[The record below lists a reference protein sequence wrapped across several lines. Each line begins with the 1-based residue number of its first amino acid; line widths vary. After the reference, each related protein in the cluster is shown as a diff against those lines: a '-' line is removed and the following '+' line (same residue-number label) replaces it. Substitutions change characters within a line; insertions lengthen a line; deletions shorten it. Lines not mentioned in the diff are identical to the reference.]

1 MHMSIVFMFLGIF
14 SSKLPK
20 TVRFDI
26 LYEKEIRPFK
36 NNFAIEIL
44 NRILEDYNNHLS
56 EIGVKFLLNS
66 ILDYKQYSN
75 MREYRVYSK
84 LVGSGD
90 LEKRRISLDKIQKN
104 LIIIYSSLEKKDRQA
119 PNTINSC
126 KDRVFV
132 NMRNF
137 EAMPDEVIQMSLE
150 SIKKYMGDLLKIEIP
165 EFYQLE
171 NILIPENARFEH
183 FYSLID
189 PDAIEEINDCLVDN
203 IIAEKMFLNDS
214 SPLSSRAYVFKDGNQ
229 IKSYLSRARRQHEM
243 NSKQS
248 DKAKPNFEGDR
259 LYNRDD
265 QIAKNSDKD
274 MLMGPNLKKK
284 LINKPDTQ
292 TLNEKDD
299 VNCCTRCSNKRSRYY
314 KKERKMSA
322 KPDDNIENEGLFY
335 ISSSE
340 SKNNYVHF
348 VDEPN
353 SGLSRKFAVIK
364 KRKLISSAESSSYL
378 NKDDEILRDNNN
390 FMQKDTETSFISSP
404 CSERRFDVHKD
415 YALCSNRKEDFA
427 SKYFRLKRKDD
438 VLTLKHAIRP
448 RKYNFENVT
457 YISDG
462 KESEEEEL
470 QQKRRNMAKNITLSE
485 DCTT

>member
-1 MHMSIVFMFLGIF
+1 MHMSIVFMFLSIF

-56 EIGVKFLLNS
+56 EIGIKFLLNS

-90 LEKRRISLDKIQKN
+90 LEKRKVSLDKIQKN
-104 LIIIYSSLEKKDRQA
+104 LIIIYSSLEKKDRQV

-132 NMRNF
+132 NIRNF
-137 EAMPDEVIQMSLE
+137 EATPDEVIQISLE
-150 SIKKYMGDLLKIEIP
+150 SIKKYMGNLLKIEIP

-171 NILIPENARFEH
+171 NILIPKNAKFEH

-203 IIAEKMFLNDS
+203 MIAEKMFLNDS
-214 SPLSSRAYVFKDGNQ
+214 SPLSSKAYVFKNGNQ
-229 IKSYLSRARRQHEM
+229 IKSYLSRARRLHEVT
-243 NSKQS
+243 SKHS
-248 DKAKPNFEGDR
+248 DKAKSNFKGNR

-265 QIAKNSDKD
+265 QIAKNSNKGI
-274 MLMGPNLKKK
+274 LIGPNLKKE
-284 LINKPDTQ
+284 LINRSDTQ
-292 TLNEKDD
+292 TLDD
-299 VNCCTRCSNKRSRYY
+299 ANCCSRCFDEKSRYC

-322 KPDDNIENEGLFY
+322 KPDDSIEKEGLFY

-340 SKNNYVHF
+340 SKNNYRNS

-353 SGLSRKFAVIK
+353 PGLACLGKLQSS
-364 KRKLISSAESSSYL
+364 KR
-378 NKDDEILRDNNN
+378 
-390 FMQKDTETSFISSP
+390 
-404 CSERRFDVHKD
+404 
-415 YALCSNRKEDFA
+415 ED
-427 SKYFRLKRKDD
+427 
-438 VLTLKHAIRP
+438 
-448 RKYNFENVT
+448 
-457 YISDG
+457 
-462 KESEEEEL
+462 
-470 QQKRRNMAKNITLSE
+470 
-485 DCTT
+485 